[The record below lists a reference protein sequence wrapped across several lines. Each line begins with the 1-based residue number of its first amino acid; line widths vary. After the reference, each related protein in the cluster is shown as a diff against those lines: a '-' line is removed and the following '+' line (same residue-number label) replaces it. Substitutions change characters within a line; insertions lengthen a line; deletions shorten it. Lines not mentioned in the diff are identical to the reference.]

1 MGSVVDAGIGG
12 VRCCGATAPP
22 SDVTVFAE
30 GGDIDSTRV
39 FADFGEGDWATRVIC
54 LSSVVLLD
62 VELPV
67 PPPADE
73 F

>member
-1 MGSVVDAGIGG
+1 MGIGG
-12 VRCCGATAPP
+12 VRCCGAPAPP
-22 SDVTVFAE
+22 SDVFTE

-54 LSSVVLLD
+54 LSSVVLLV

>member
-1 MGSVVDAGIGG
+1 MGSAVDAGIGG
-12 VRCCGATAPP
+12 VRCCGAPAPP
-22 SDVTVFAE
+22 SDDTVFTE

-54 LSSVVLLD
+54 LSSVVLLV